1 VAPPPA
7 FRYPSAMTA
16 QARTLKAGDQIFLVD
31 GSSFVFRAYFQSMN
45 QDRKYNV
52 RPSDG
57 LPTGAVRLF
66 CTKLYQFIREGAV
79 GIKPTHLAII
89 FDKTEDT
96 FRKEIYPG
104 YKANRT
110 DPPPEL
116 VPQFPL
122 MREAVKAFGLIPIE
136 EPGYEADDLIA
147 TYSCRASEAGAQTLI
162 VSADKDLMQL
172 VHDGV
177 TFYDF
182 ESGIPGKP
190 GYRPER
196 RLDRDG
202 VIEKFGVPP
211 EQVPDVQ
218 ALVGDPTDNVP
229 GVPGVGPK
237 AAASLIGEMRSLEAI
252 LAYKDRPDE
261 LDAVLQARL
270 ADLQREIDDQA
281 GQPLK
286 ISSGAQIAEVLVQKF
301 GISDLPLDKK
311 GKPTIDAEMLER
323 LCRDHPF
330 CRTLVRARNLSRVI
344 GATTRKVIENAD
356 QALVS
361 KKLVTLDCNSPLA
374 VPAEDLA
381 LDRLDPKRLVSFL
394 KALELNQLVKRIAE
408 AFEVDVAEVEPD
420 PRLVPGGG
428 EIQWD
433 RGQEAVA
440 PRTAAAPGAAA
451 KPAREGDPDAGA
463 PVGSLPASP
472 AGEAAPEMTP
482 SALAAKRATD
492 ITKLPFD
499 TNAYHCITSLEE
511 LDRWAARARETGLIA
526 LDTETNSLDANQA
539 ELVGLS
545 LALAPGEAAYVP
557 LQHRGEDN
565 LFGGGIT
572 SGQLPI
578 DDVMARLRPVLE
590 DRAVLKVGHNVKF
603 DWVVLKRHGVDARP
617 FDDTLLISYVLD
629 AGSYG
634 LAGHGMDELAERH
647 LGHKAIHYKEVAG
660 AGKNAV
666 AFDRVALDKATCY
679 AAEDADVTLRLWL
692 LLKPRLA
699 AERRTNVYETLE
711 RPLVDVIARMEM
723 RGIKVDRQIL
733 SRLSGDFA
741 QTLAR
746 IEAEIQEIAG
756 EKFSPGSPKQIGDIL
771 FGKMG
776 LPGARKT
783 ATGQWATGANVLE
796 DLAAEGHALPKLL
809 LEWRQLA
816 KLKSTYTDLLPGY
829 MHPRTGRVHTCY
841 SLAAT
846 TTGRLSSSEP
856 NLQNIPIR
864 TEPGRKIRAAFVAE
878 PGNRII
884 SADYSQIELRVLA
897 HIADIPQLR
906 QAFADGID
914 IHAATA
920 SAMFGVPLSQ
930 MTPDLR
936 RSAKTINFG
945 IIYGMS
951 AFGLAERLGIDRS
964 EAGAFIKQYFERFPG
979 IRDYMDETKRACR
992 ERGYVTTLFGR
1003 VCHYPDIAISN
1014 PSQRAAVERQA
1025 INAPIQGS
1033 ASDII
1038 RRAMIRMEGALAAKK
1053 LSARML
1059 LQVHDELVFEAPE
1072 DEVEATLPVIRK
1084 VMEDAPLPAVK
1095 LSVPLGVDARAAGNW
1110 DDAH

>member
-1 VAPPPA
+1 M
-7 FRYPSAMTA
+7 SA
-16 QARTLKAGDQIFLVD
+16 QSRPLRPGDQVFLVD

-57 LPTGAVRLF
+57 LPTGALRLF

-96 FRKEIYPG
+96 FRKEIYAE

-110 DPPPEL
+110 EPPPEL

-122 MREAVKAFGLIPIE
+122 MREAVKAFGLVPIE
-136 EPGYEADDLIA
+136 EAGYEADDLIA
-147 TYSCRASEAGAQTLI
+147 AYSCKASEAGAQTLI

-172 VHDGV
+172 VYDGV

-237 AAASLIGEMRSLEAI
+237 AAASLIAEMGSLEAI
-252 LAYKDRPDE
+252 LAYRDRPED

-270 ADLQREIDDQA
+270 ADLQREIDELA
-281 GQPLK
+281 GQPVK
-286 ISSGAQIAEVLVQKF
+286 IGSGGQIAEVLAQKF

-311 GKPTIDAEMLER
+311 GKPTVDAETLER
-323 LCRDHPF
+323 LGCDHPF
-330 CRTLVRARNLSRVI
+330 CRTLIRARNLSRVI
-344 GATTRKVIENAD
+344 GATTRKVLDNAE
-356 QALVS
+356 QAVVS

-374 VPAEDLA
+374 VPTEELA
-381 LDRLDPKRLVSFL
+381 LERLDPKRLVSFL
-394 KALELNQLVKRIAE
+394 KALELNQLVKRIGE
-408 AFEVDVAEVEPD
+408 AFEVEVAEVDPD

-428 EIQWD
+428 FIHWD
-433 RGQEAVA
+433 RGMQEAVA
-440 PRTAAAPGAAA
+440 PAVATGAA
-451 KPAREGDPDAGA
+451 KPAREGDPEAVAALATA
-463 PVGSLPASP
+463 PAAWSRS
-472 AGEAAPEMTP
+472 EAAPEMKP
-482 SALAAKRATD
+482 PALAAKRATEVAK
-492 ITKLPFD
+492 IPFD
-499 TNAYHCITSLEE
+499 TNAYRCITSLDE
-511 LDRWAARARETGLIA
+511 LDRWVVRAKETGLIA
-526 LDTETNSLDANQA
+526 FDTETNSLDANQA

-557 LQHRGEDN
+557 LAHRGEDN
-565 LFGGGIT
+565 LFGGGVT
-572 SGQLPI
+572 PGQLAA
-578 DDVMARLRPVLE
+578 DDVLARLKPMLE
-590 DRAVLKVGHNVKF
+590 DRSILKVGHNVKF
-603 DWVVLKRHGVDARP
+603 DWLILKRHGIDVRP

-629 AGSYG
+629 AGRYG
-634 LAGHGMDELAERH
+634 LAGHGMDELADRH
-647 LGHKAIHYKEVAG
+647 LGHKTIHFKEVAG
-660 AGKNAV
+660 TGKQAV
-666 AFDRVALDKATCY
+666 TFDRVAIDKATCY
-679 AAEDADVTLRLWL
+679 AAEDADATLRLWL

-699 AERRTNVYETLE
+699 AERRTNVYESLE
-711 RPLVDVIARMEM
+711 RRLVDVIARMEM

-756 EKFSPGSPKQIGDIL
+756 EKFSPGSPKQLGDIL

-796 DLAAEGHALPKLL
+796 DLAAEGHALPKLI
-809 LEWRQLA
+809 LEWRQIA

-829 MHPRTGRVHTCY
+829 MHPETKRVHTCY

-878 PGNRII
+878 PGNKII
-884 SADYSQIELRVLA
+884 SADYSQIELRILA

-906 QAFADGID
+906 QAFAEGID

-920 SAMFGVPLSQ
+920 SAVFGVPLKD
-930 MTPDLR
+930 MNPDLR
-936 RSAKTINFG
+936 RNAKTINFG
-945 IIYGMS
+945 IIYGIS
-951 AFGLAERLGIDRS
+951 AFGLADRLGIDRA

-979 IRDYMDETKRACR
+979 IRAYMEETKRMCR

-1038 RRAMIRMEGALAAKK
+1038 RRAMIRMEDALAEKN

-1084 VMEDAPLPAVK
+1084 VMEEAPLPAVK

-1110 DDAH
+1110 DEAH

>member
-1 VAPPPA
+1 VAPPHA
-7 FRYPSAMTA
+7 FRYPTSMTA
-16 QARTLKAGDQIFLVD
+16 QARPPKPVDQVFLVD

-89 FDKTEDT
+89 FDKTEES
-96 FRKEIYPG
+96 FRKDIYAD

-147 TYSCRASEAGAQTLI
+147 TYACRASEAGAQTLI

-237 AAASLIGEMRSLEAI
+237 AAASLIGEMGSLEAI
-252 LAYKDRPDE
+252 LAYKDRPDD

-281 GQPLK
+281 GQALK
-286 ISSGAQIAEVLVQKF
+286 INSGGQIAEVLATKF

-311 GKPTIDAEMLER
+311 GKPTVDAETLER
-323 LCRDHPF
+323 LGCDHPF
-330 CRTLVRARNLSRVI
+330 CRTLIRARNLSRVI
-344 GATTRKVIENAD
+344 GATTRKVIENAE
-356 QALVS
+356 QALIS
-361 KKLVTLDCNSPLA
+361 KKLVTLDCNAPLA
-374 VPAEDLA
+374 VPTEDLA
-381 LDRLDPKRLVSFL
+381 LERLDPKRLVSFL

-408 AFEVDVAEVEPD
+408 AYEVNVAEIEAD
-420 PRLVPGGG
+420 PRLVPGGP
-428 EIQWD
+428 EIRWD
-433 RGQEAVA
+433 RASAEAVA
-440 PRTAAAPGAAA
+440 P
-451 KPAREGDPDAGA
+451 GA
-463 PVGSLPASP
+463 PAEPPREEAPQSGASAGSRPAP
-472 AGEAAPEMTP
+472 APSEPVPEATP
-482 SALAAKRATD
+482 SALAAKRAAE
-492 ITKLPFD
+492 IAKIPFD
-499 TNAYHCITSLEE
+499 TNAYRCITSLEE
-511 LDRWAARARETGLIA
+511 LDRWVARAKETGIVA
-526 LDTETNSLDANQA
+526 LDTETNSLDPNRADLA
-539 ELVGLS
+539 GLS

-557 LQHRGEDN
+557 VGHRGEDN
-565 LFGGGIT
+565 LFGGGLT
-572 SGQLPI
+572 PGQLPI
-578 DDVMARLRPVLE
+578 DDVIARLKPMLE
-590 DRAVLKVGHNVKF
+590 DRSVLKVGHNVKF
-603 DWVVLKRHGVDARP
+603 DWVVLKRHGVDMRP

-629 AGSYG
+629 AGRYG
-634 LAGHGMDELAERH
+634 LAGHGMNELADRH
-647 LGHKAIHYKEVAG
+647 LGHKTIHYKEVAG
-660 AGKNAV
+660 TGKNAV
-666 AFDRVALDKATCY
+666 SFDRVALDKATCY
-679 AAEDADVTLRLWL
+679 AAEDADVTLRLWM

-723 RGIKVDRQIL
+723 HGIKVDRQIL

-746 IEAEIQEIAG
+746 LEAELHEIAG

-783 ATGQWATGANVLE
+783 ATGQWATGANLLE
-796 DLAAEGHALPKLL
+796 DLAAEGHELPKKL

-816 KLKSTYTDLLPGY
+816 KLKSTYTDTLQNY
-829 MHPRTGRVHTCY
+829 MHPQTGRVHTCF

-846 TTGRLSSSEP
+846 TTGRLSSSDP

-864 TEPGRKIRAAFVAE
+864 TEAGRKIRAAFVAE

-920 SAMFGVPLSQ
+920 SAVFGVPLKD
-930 MTPDLR
+930 MNPDLR

-945 IIYGMS
+945 IIYGIS
-951 AFGLAERLGIDRS
+951 AFGLADRLGIDRA
-964 EAGAFIKQYFERFPG
+964 EAGAFIKAYFERFPG
-979 IRDYMDETKRACR
+979 IRDYMEETKRMCR

-1038 RRAMIRMEGALAAKK
+1038 RRAMIRMEDALKAKK

-1072 DEVEATLPVIRK
+1072 EEVEATLPVIRK
-1084 VMEDAPLPAVK
+1084 VMAGAPLPAVK

-1110 DDAH
+1110 DEAH

>member
-1 VAPPPA
+1 VASPDA
-7 FRYPSAMTA
+7 FRYPKPMNVP
-16 QARTLKAGDQIFLVD
+16 ARPLKPGDQVFLVD

-96 FRKEIYPG
+96 FRKAISAE

-136 EPGYEADDLIA
+136 EAGYEADDLIA

-218 ALVGDPTDNVP
+218 ALIGDPTDNVP

-237 AAASLIGEMRSLEAI
+237 AAASLIGEMGSLEAI
-252 LAYKDRPDE
+252 LAYKDRPEE

-270 ADLQREIDDQA
+270 ADLQREIEDQA

-286 ISSGAQIAEVLVQKF
+286 ISSGGQIADVLSQKF

-311 GKPTIDAEMLER
+311 GKPTVDAETLER
-323 LCRDHPF
+323 LGCDHPF

-361 KKLVTLDCNSPLA
+361 KRLVTLDCNSPLA
-374 VPAEDLA
+374 IPAEDLA

-408 AFEVDVAEVEPD
+408 AFEVNVAEVEPD
-420 PRLVPGGG
+420 PRLVSGGP
-428 EIQWD
+428 EIKWD
-433 RGQEAVA
+433 RGMQEAVA
-440 PRTAAAPGAAA
+440 PETAPDTGKQEPKEGAPAAPN
-451 KPAREGDPDAGA
+451 GD
-463 PVGSLPASP
+463 AS
-472 AGEAAPEMTP
+472 GVMTP
-482 SALAAKRATD
+482 SALAAKRATE
-492 ITKLPFD
+492 IAKIPFD
-499 TNAYHCITSLEE
+499 TNAYHCLTSLDE

-526 LDTETNSLDANQA
+526 FDTETNSLDANQA

-557 LQHRGEDN
+557 LAHRGEDN
-565 LFGGGIT
+565 LFGGGVT
-572 SGQLPI
+572 PGQLPI
-578 DDVMARLRPVLE
+578 DDTLARLKPVLE
-590 DRAVLKVGHNVKF
+590 DRSVLKVGHNVKF
-603 DWVVLKRHGVDARP
+603 DWLLLKRHGIDVRP
-617 FDDTLLISYVLD
+617 FDDTLLVSYVLD
-629 AGSYG
+629 AGRYG
-634 LAGHGMDELAERH
+634 LAGHGMDELADRH
-647 LGHKAIHYKEVAG
+647 LGHKTIHYKEVAG
-660 AGKNAV
+660 TGKNAV
-666 AFDRVALDKATCY
+666 AFDRVAIDKATCY

-746 IEAEIQEIAG
+746 IEAEIQEVAG
-756 EKFSPGSPKQIGDIL
+756 EKFSPGSPKQLGDIL

-796 DLAAEGHALPKLL
+796 DLAAEGHALPKLI
-809 LEWRQLA
+809 LEWRQVA

-864 TEPGRKIRAAFVAE
+864 TEAGRKIRAAFVAE

-897 HIADIPQLR
+897 HIAGIPQLR

-920 SAMFGVPLSQ
+920 SAMFGVPLSE

-979 IRDYMDETKRACR
+979 IRAYMDETKRACR

-1038 RRAMIRMEGALAAKK
+1038 RRAMIRMEDALAEKR

-1072 DEVEATLPVIRK
+1072 EEVEATLPVIRR
-1084 VMEDAPLPAVK
+1084 VMEEAPLPAVK

-1110 DDAH
+1110 DEAH

>member
-1 VAPPPA
+1 MTSATVTAAAKGAPA
-7 FRYPSAMTA
+7 PSA
-16 QARTLKAGDQIFLVD
+16 RPLKAGDQIFLVD

-57 LPTGAVRLF
+57 LPTGALRLF

-96 FRKEIYPG
+96 FRKAIYAD

-136 EPGYEADDLIA
+136 EPGFEADDLIA

-196 RLDRDG
+196 RLDRAA

-237 AAASLIGEMRSLEAI
+237 AAAALISELGSLEAI
-252 LAYKDRPDE
+252 LAYKDRPEE
-261 LDAVLQARL
+261 LDQVLQTRL
-270 ADLQREIDDQA
+270 AALQGEIDALA
-281 GQPLK
+281 GQPVK
-286 ISSGAQIAEVLVQKF
+286 INSGGQIAEVLAQKF
-301 GISDLPLDKK
+301 GIEDLPLDKK
-311 GKPTIDAEMLER
+311 GRPTADAETLER
-323 LCRDHPF
+323 LGCDHPF

-344 GATTRKVIENAD
+344 GATTRKVLENAN

-361 KKLVTLDCNSPLA
+361 KRLVTLDCNSPLA

-381 LDRLDPKRLVSFL
+381 LDRLDPKRLVAFL
-394 KALELNQLVKRIAE
+394 KALELNQLVRRIAE
-408 AFEVDVAEVEPD
+408 AYAVDVAEVEPD
-420 PRLVPGGG
+420 PRLRSGAGGITWDQAQFQAAERGEPAQGAGVPARAGTNGAG
-428 EIQWD
+428 A
-433 RGQEAVA
+433 AVA
-440 PRTAAAPGAAA
+440 
-451 KPAREGDPDAGA
+451 E
-463 PVGSLPASP
+463 
-472 AGEAAPEMTP
+472 GEAAAVMVPA
-482 SALAAKRATD
+482 ALAARRATEVAK
-492 ITKLPFD
+492 IPFD
-499 TNAYHCITSLEE
+499 TEAYRCIASVEE
-511 LDRWAARARETGLIA
+511 LDAVLARARETGILA
-526 LDTETNSLDANQA
+526 LDTETDSPDANRA
-539 ELVGLS
+539 DLVGVS
-545 LALAPGEAAYVP
+545 LALAPGEACYVP
-557 LQHRGEDN
+557 LGHRGEDN
-565 LFGGGIT
+565 LFGGGLAP
-572 SGQLPI
+572 GQLPAG
-578 DDVMARLRPVLE
+578 DVIARLKPVLE
-590 DRAVLKVGHNVKF
+590 DRSVLKVGHDIKS
-603 DWVVLKRHGVDARP
+603 DWVVLKRHGIDVAP
-617 FDDTLLISYVLD
+617 VDDTLLISYVLD
-629 AGSYG
+629 AGRYG
-634 LAGHGMDELAERH
+634 LAGHAMTELADRH
-647 LGHKAIHYKEVAG
+647 LGHTTIDLKAIAG
-660 AGKNAV
+660 TGKAAV
-666 AFDRVALDKATCY
+666 GFDRVPVDKATAY
-679 AAEDADVTLRLWL
+679 AAEKADVTLRLWL
-692 LLKPRLA
+692 LLKPRLT
-699 AERRTNVYETLE
+699 AERRAKVYDSLE

-723 RGIKVDRQIL
+723 RGIAVDRQIL

-746 IEAEIQEIAG
+746 LEAEIQEIAG
-756 EKFSPGSPKQIGDIL
+756 EKFSPGSPKQIGDVL

-816 KLKSTYTDLLPGY
+816 KLKSTYTDSLQTY
-829 MHPRTGRVHTCY
+829 MHPQTGRVHTCY

-878 PGNRII
+878 PGNKII

-920 SAMFGVPLSQ
+920 STMFGVPLTE

-979 IRDYMDETKRACR
+979 IRDYIEETKRACR
-992 ERGYVTTLFGR
+992 ERGYVKTLFGR

-1033 ASDII
+1033 AADII
-1038 RRAMIRMEGALAAKK
+1038 RRAMIRMEGALAERK
-1053 LSARML
+1053 LTARML
-1059 LQVHDELVFEAPE
+1059 LQVHDELVFEAPD

-1084 VMEDAPLPAVK
+1084 VMAEAPLPAVK

-1110 DDAH
+1110 DEAH

>member
-1 VAPPPA
+1 MTSATTATAPKSAPA
-7 FRYPSAMTA
+7 VSA
-16 QARTLKAGDQIFLVD
+16 RPLRPGDQVFLVD

-57 LPTGAVRLF
+57 MPTGAVRLF

-79 GIKPTHLAII
+79 GIRPTHLAII

-96 FRKEIYPG
+96 FRKEIYAD

-122 MREAVKAFGLIPIE
+122 MREAVKAFGLIPVE
-136 EPGYEADDLIA
+136 EAGYEADDLIA
-147 TYSCRASEAGAQTLI
+147 AYSCKASEAGAQTLI

-196 RLDRDG
+196 RLGRDG

-211 EQVPDVQ
+211 EQVTDVQ

-237 AAASLIGEMRSLEAI
+237 AAAALIGEMGSLEAI
-252 LAYKDRPDE
+252 LAYRDRPEEFDALLQGRLAEMQRQIDE
-261 LDAVLQARL
+261 L
-270 ADLQREIDDQA
+270 A

-286 ISSGAQIAEVLVQKF
+286 INSGGQIAEVLSQKF
-301 GISDLPLDKK
+301 GIADLPLDKK
-311 GKPTIDAEMLER
+311 GKPTADAETLER
-323 LCRDHPF
+323 LGCDHPF

-344 GATTRKVIENAD
+344 GATTRKVLENAR
-356 QALVS
+356 QAEVS
-361 KKLVTLDCNSPLA
+361 KRLVTLDCNSPLA
-374 VPAEDLA
+374 VAPEDLA

-408 AFEVDVAEVEPD
+408 AYEVDVAAIEPD
-420 PRLVPGGG
+420 PRLVPGGE
-428 EIQWD
+428 EIRWD
-433 RGQEAVA
+433 RTQYQADTAVPAGPAKPA
-440 PRTAAAPGAAA
+440 PQRGAGAAA
-451 KPAREGDPDAGA
+451 ETGPR
-463 PVGSLPASP
+463 PASP
-472 AGEAAPEMTP
+472 GKGPGTTVPEMTP
-482 SALAAKRATD
+482 AALAAKRAAEVSK
-492 ITKLPFD
+492 IPFD
-499 TNAYHCITSLEE
+499 TGSYRCIRTLDELRAWVKQAEE
-511 LDRWAARARETGLIA
+511 KGLVA
-526 LDTETNSLDANQA
+526 FDTETNSLDANRA
-539 ELVGLS
+539 ELVGFS
-545 LALAPGEAAYVP
+545 LALRPGEAAYVP
-557 LQHRGEDN
+557 LAHRGGGDD
-565 LFGGGIT
+565 LFSEGLVPE
-572 SGQLPI
+572 QI
-578 DDVMARLRPVLE
+578 DAAAALGLMKPMLE
-590 DRAVLKVGHNVKF
+590 NRAVLKVGHNVKF
-603 DWVVLKRHGVDARP
+603 DWVVLKRHGIDVRP
-617 FDDTLLISYVLD
+617 FDDTMLMSYVLD
-629 AGSYG
+629 AGRYG
-634 LAGHGMDELAERH
+634 LAGHGMDELSERH
-647 LGHKAIHYKEVAG
+647 LGHRTIHYKEVAG
-660 AGKNAV
+660 TGKQAV
-666 AFDRVALDKATCY
+666 TFDRVPVDKATCY

-692 LLKPRLA
+692 ALKPRLS
-699 AERRTNVYETLE
+699 AERRTKVYETLE

-723 RGIKVDRQIL
+723 RGIAVDRQIL

-746 IEAEIQEIAG
+746 LEAEIQEVAG

-796 DLAAEGHALPKLL
+796 DLAAEGHVLPRML

-816 KLKSTYTDLLPGY
+816 KLKSTYTDSLQTY
-829 MHPRTGRVHTCY
+829 MHEGRVHTCF

-864 TEPGRKIRAAFVAE
+864 TEPGRKIRAAFVAP
-878 PGNRII
+878 PGHKII

-897 HIADIPQLR
+897 HMADIPQLK
-906 QAFADGID
+906 QAFAEGID

-920 SAMFGVPLSQ
+920 SAMFGVPLSE

-936 RSAKTINFG
+936 RNAKTINFG
-945 IIYGMS
+945 IIYGIS
-951 AFGLAERLGIDRS
+951 AFGLASRLGIDRS
-964 EAGAFIKQYFERFPG
+964 EAGAFIRQYFERFPG
-979 IRDYMDETKRACR
+979 IRDYIEETKRLAR
-992 ERGYVTTLFGR
+992 EKGFVTTLFGR
-1003 VCHYPDIAISN
+1003 VCHYPDIAVSN

-1033 ASDII
+1033 AADII
-1038 RRAMIRMEGALAAKK
+1038 RRAMTRMEDALAKDG
-1053 LSARML
+1053 LNARML
-1059 LQVHDELVFEAPE
+1059 LQVHDELVFEAPD

-1084 VMEDAPLPAVK
+1084 VMEEAPHPAVR

-1110 DDAH
+1110 DEAH

>member
-1 VAPPPA
+1 MTAAPKGAPA
-7 FRYPSAMTA
+7 PSA
-16 QARTLKAGDQIFLVD
+16 RPLRPGDQVFLVD

-79 GIKPTHLAII
+79 GIRPTHLAII

-96 FRKEIYPG
+96 FRKEIYAD

-122 MREAVKAFGLIPIE
+122 MREAVKAFGLIPVE
-136 EPGYEADDLIA
+136 EAGYEADDLIA
-147 TYSCRASEAGAQTLI
+147 AYACKASEAGAQTLI

-196 RLDRDG
+196 RLGRDG

-211 EQVPDVQ
+211 EQVTDVQ

-237 AAASLIGEMRSLEAI
+237 AAAALIGEMGSLEAI
-252 LAYKDRPDE
+252 LAYKDKPEE
-261 LDAVLQARL
+261 LDALLQERL
-270 ADLQREIDDQA
+270 ADMQREIEDLA

-286 ISSGAQIAEVLVQKF
+286 INSGGQIAEVLSQKF
-301 GISDLPLDKK
+301 GIADLPLDKK
-311 GKPTIDAEMLER
+311 GKPTADAETLER
-323 LCRDHPF
+323 LGCDHPF
-330 CRTLVRARNLSRVI
+330 CRTLVKARNLSRVI
-344 GATTRKVIENAD
+344 GATTRKVLENAA
-356 QALVS
+356 QAETS
-361 KKLVTLDCNSPLA
+361 KKLVTLDCNAPLA
-374 VPAEDLA
+374 VPPEDLA

-408 AFEVDVAEVEPD
+408 AYEVDVAEIEPD
-420 PRLVPGGG
+420 PRLVPGGP
-428 EIQWD
+428 EIRWD
-433 RGQEAVA
+433 RTQFQEASPTVV
-440 PRTAAAPGAAA
+440 PGAAA
-451 KPAREGDPDAGA
+451 LPAREGDPEAA
-463 PVGSLPASP
+463 AAVGSLPAASP
-472 AGEAAPEMTP
+472 GEAAPGTTVSGMTP
-482 SALAAKRATD
+482 SSLAAKRATEVSK
-492 ITKLPFD
+492 IPFD
-499 TNAYHCITSLEE
+499 TGAYRCIRSLDELKAWVRQAEE
-511 LDRWAARARETGLIA
+511 KGLVA
-526 LDTETNSLDANQA
+526 FDTETNSLDANQA
-539 ELVGLS
+539 ELVGFS
-545 LALAPGEAAYVP
+545 LALQPGEAAYVP
-557 LQHRGEDN
+557 LAHRGGGDD
-565 LFGGGIT
+565 LFSEGLVPE
-572 SGQLPI
+572 QI
-578 DDVMARLRPVLE
+578 DAAAALAVMKPMLE
-590 DRAVLKVGHNVKF
+590 NRAVLKVGHNVKF
-603 DWVVLKRHGVDARP
+603 DWVVLKRHGIDVRP
-617 FDDTLLISYVLD
+617 FDDTMLMSYVLD
-629 AGSYG
+629 AGRYG
-634 LAGHGMDELAERH
+634 LAGHGMDELSERH
-647 LGHKAIHYKEVAG
+647 LGHRTIHYKEVAG
-660 AGKNAV
+660 TGKQAV
-666 AFDRVALDKATCY
+666 TFDRVPVDKATCY

-692 LLKPRLA
+692 ALKPRLA
-699 AERRTNVYETLE
+699 AERRTKVYETLE

-723 RGIKVDRQIL
+723 RGIAVDRQIL

-746 IEAEIQEIAG
+746 LEAEIHEVAG

-771 FGKMG
+771 FGRMG

-796 DLAAEGHALPKLL
+796 DLAAEGHVLPRML

-816 KLKSTYTDLLPGY
+816 KLKSTYTDALQEY
-829 MHPRTGRVHTCY
+829 MHEGRVHTCF

-864 TEPGRKIRAAFVAE
+864 TEAGRKIRAAFVAA

-897 HIADIPQLR
+897 HMADIPQLKA
-906 QAFADGID
+906 AFAEGID

-920 SAMFGVPLSQ
+920 SAMFGVPLKD

-936 RSAKTINFG
+936 RNAKTINFG
-945 IIYGMS
+945 IIYGIS
-951 AFGLAERLGIDRS
+951 AFGLASRLGIDRA
-964 EAGAFIKQYFERFPG
+964 EAGAFIRQYFERFPG
-979 IRDYMDETKRACR
+979 IRDYIEETKRTAR
-992 ERGYVTTLFGR
+992 EKGFVTTLFGR
-1003 VCHYPDIAISN
+1003 VCHYPDIAVSN

-1033 ASDII
+1033 AADII
-1038 RRAMIRMEGALAAKK
+1038 RRAMTRMEGALAEKK
-1053 LSARML
+1053 LNARML
-1059 LQVHDELVFEAPE
+1059 LQVHDELVFEAPD

-1084 VMEDAPLPAVK
+1084 VMEEAPHPAVR

-1110 DDAH
+1110 DEAH